1 MGKQSQRK
9 NQKIEAFRYH
19 SRNFWLVV
27 YISYY
32 NMACALEFLKRI
44 SESLKYF
51 EKAKRVLKNEL
62 DHQLPFKS
70 I

>member
-1 MGKQSQRK
+1 MEKSSHRK
-9 NQKIEAFRYH
+9 NNKQLDTFKYH

-32 NMACALEFLKRI
+32 NMACELEFLKRI
-44 SESLKYF
+44 SESLNYF

-62 DHQLPFKS
+62 GH
-70 I
+70 